1 VQDTEPHT
9 RPSASHIADWLRL
22 EQASGVGC
30 RTANLLL
37 RQFGSPQAI
46 FAAGVD
52 ALCAHVSAAQ
62 ARALAE
68 PAPPAFAPLLDA
80 TLAWLGQAGHHV
92 LTLADPRYPQALANI
107 PDPPL
112 LLYLS
117 GQARLLARPALAIVG
132 SRNASHQGKADA
144 ESFARA
150 LSGAGVTIVSGLALG
165 IDAAAHAGALDG
177 PGSTIAIVG
186 TGADRVYP
194 ARNRDLAQRI
204 AEQGCV
210 VSEYPL
216 GTRALSGNFPRRNR
230 IISGLSAGVLV
241 VEAAAESG
249 SLITAHAAIEQGR
262 EVFALPGSIHSS
274 LSKGCHKLIREGARL
289 VETVGEVLEALSISP
304 LAGRRPDLQC
314 VPEGCAGLL
323 AQLGHGPI
331 GFDALAAASGTA
343 AGSLNGQLL
352 VLELAGL
359 VERLPGGALQRVVR

>member
-1 VQDTEPHT
+1 VQDTEPHP
-9 RPSASHIADWLRL
+9 RPSASHLAHWLRL

-46 FAAGVD
+46 FRAGVD
-52 ALCAHVSAAQ
+52 ALCAHVSPAK
-62 ARALAE
+62 ARALAG
-68 PAPPAFAPLLDA
+68 PAPPAVAQLLDA
-80 TLAWLGQAGHHV
+80 TLAWLGEPTHQV
-92 LTLADPRYPQALANI
+92 LTQDDPRYPPALANI
-107 PDPPL
+107 ADPPL
-112 LLYLS
+112 MLYLS

-132 SRNASHQGKADA
+132 SRNASIQGKAIA

-165 IDAAAHAGALDG
+165 IDAAAHAGALCG
-177 PGSTIAIVG
+177 AGATIAIVG
-186 TGADRVYP
+186 TGLDRVYP
-194 ARNRDLAQRI
+194 ARNRDLAVRI
-204 AEQGCV
+204 ADQGCV

-216 GTRALSGNFPRRNR
+216 GTRALSANFPRRNR

-241 VEAAAESG
+241 VEAAAGSG
-249 SLITAHAAIEQGR
+249 SLITAHEANEQGR

-289 VETVGEVLEALSISP
+289 VETVDEVLEALRMSP

-314 VPEGCAGLL
+314 VPDGCAGLL
-323 AQLGHGPI
+323 EQLGHGPI
-331 GFDALAAASGTA
+331 GFDALAAASGALA
-343 AGSLNGQLL
+343 ASLNSQLL

-359 VERLPGGALQRVVR
+359 VERLPGGAIQRVVA